1 MEVMARSM
9 TNLLKSHKWLAGG
22 ALVALLAVCWMAAVM
37 IKPPQAQAF
46 TLIEMPAF
54 TFNPVE
60 IGLNQVGE
68 VCAVNWGDATISAL
82 IGLLDVADTTKSA
95 SPIQS
100 VELKAHSSSCFQLP
114 AVQRPT
120 TAAATIPWTFPF
132 VAVRHSAQWNAK
144 QKDLTVSLQVLDG
157 GSTKFVVPGTFLPAV
172 QLPAP

>member
-1 MEVMARSM
+1 M
-9 TNLLKSHKWLAGG
+9 TNFMRSHKWLAGSG
-22 ALVALLAVCWMAAVM
+22 LIALLGFCWMAAVM
-37 IKPPQAQAF
+37 IKPPNAQAF

-60 IGLNQVGE
+60 IGATQVGE

-82 IGLLDVADTTKSA
+82 IGLLETADTTKSA

-100 VELKAHSSSCFQLP
+100 VELKAHTSSCFALP
-114 AVQRPT
+114 AVQRPP

-132 VAVRHSAQWNAK
+132 VAIRHSAQWNAK
-144 QKDLTVSLQVLDG
+144 QKDLTVSLQVLEG
-157 GSTKFVVPGTFLPAV
+157 GSTKFVVPATFLPAV

>member
-1 MEVMARSM
+1 M
-9 TNLLKSHKWLAGG
+9 TSLLKSHKWLAGG
-22 ALVALLAVCWMAAVM
+22 ALIALLAVCWMAAVM
-37 IKPPQAQAF
+37 IKPPHAQAF

-60 IGLNQVGE
+60 LGANQVGE

-82 IGLLDVADTTKSA
+82 IGLLEVADTTKSA

-100 VELKAHSSSCFQLP
+100 VELKAHTSSCFALP

-120 TAAATIPWTFPF
+120 AAAGTIAWTFPF
-132 VAVRHSAQWNAK
+132 LAVRHSANWTARQR
-144 QKDLTVSLQVLDG
+144 DLTVSLQVLDG
-157 GSTKFVVPGTFLPAV
+157 GSTKFVVPATFLPAV